1 MFDSLVD
8 LSSAID
14 FEALV
19 KGIKGLIEASSESNT
34 DSEGLASVFEGLSS
48 KDDAEAAAEAK

>member
-1 MFDSLVD
+1 MFDSLAD

-19 KGIKGLIEASSESNT
+19 KGIKGLIETSSESNT
-34 DSEGLASVFEGLSS
+34 DSEGLSS

>member
-1 MFDSLVD
+1 MFDTLAD

-14 FEALV
+14 FKALI
-19 KGIKGLIEASSESNT
+19 KGIKGLIEASSESHT
-34 DSEGLASVFEGLSS
+34 DSEGLSSVFEGLSS

>member
-1 MFDSLVD
+1 MFDTLAD

-14 FEALV
+14 
-19 KGIKGLIEASSESNT
+19 IKGLIEASSESNT
-34 DSEGLASVFEGLSS
+34 DSEGLSSVFEGLSS

>member
-1 MFDSLVD
+1 MFDTLAD

-14 FEALV
+14 WEALI
-19 KGIKGLIEASSESNT
+19 KGIKGLIDASSESNT
-34 DSEGLASVFEGLSS
+34 DSEGLSSVFEGLSS

>member
-1 MFDSLVD
+1 MFDSLAD

-14 FEALV
+14 FEALI

-34 DSEGLASVFEGLSS
+34 DSEGLSSVIEGLSS

>member
-1 MFDSLVD
+1 MFDTLAD

-14 FEALV
+14 FEALI

-34 DSEGLASVFEGLSS
+34 DSEGLSSVFEGLSS
-48 KDDAEAAAEAK
+48 TDNAEAAAEAK

>member
-1 MFDSLVD
+1 MFDSLAD

-19 KGIKGLIEASSESNT
+19 KGLIETSSESNT
-34 DSEGLASVFEGLSS
+34 DSEGLSSVIEGLSS

>member
-1 MFDSLVD
+1 MFDTLAD

-14 FEALV
+14 WEALV
-19 KGIKGLIEASSESNT
+19 KGIKGLIEATSESNT
-34 DSEGLASVFEGLSS
+34 DSEGLSSVFEGLPS

>member
-1 MFDSLVD
+1 MFDTLAE

-14 FEALV
+14 FEALI

-34 DSEGLASVFEGLSS
+34 DSEVLASVFEGLSS

>member
-14 FEALV
+14 EALV
-19 KGIKGLIEASSESNT
+19 KGIKGLVEASSESNT
-34 DSEGLASVFEGLSS
+34 DSEGLSSVFEGLSS

>member
-1 MFDSLVD
+1 MFDTLAD

-14 FEALV
+14 FEALI

-34 DSEGLASVFEGLSS
+34 DSEGLSSVFESS